1 MVPRRGRTLS
11 GKGPA
16 GRTVFITS
24 AQQIAVAVSRT
35 HSLDYAT
42 TQGRTPK
49 KTAALPVR
57 KAARI
62 DDPNDGRVNERPDA
76 SAVTQAVGGAFPL
89 RDVVGDHPRRFH
101 RRLAELGVAGNLALH
116 PLTFGVQQVAQPFQF
131 GDQVFDLAQ

>member
-24 AQQIAVAVSRT
+24 PQQIAAAVSRT
-35 HSLDYAT
+35 LSLDYAT

-57 KAARI
+57 KAAGI
-62 DDPNDGRVNERPDA
+62 DDPNDGRVNERPAA

>member
-24 AQQIAVAVSRT
+24 PQQIAVAVSRT
-35 HSLDYAT
+35 LSLDYAT

>member
-35 HSLDYAT
+35 LSLDYAT